1 MPIFGAD
8 CSVQLCVPLSGS
20 FGVKGSHNSML
31 RIIAGE
37 YGGRR
42 IKTLPGM
49 RLRPTSDQ
57 LRETLFNIL
66 APQMV
71 GSRFIDAYAGS
82 GAVGIEALS
91 RGARHVTFI
100 ERHPRA
106 VACIQ
111 ENLLALEIRTRF
123 SIIPTDV
130 GRALLQEGEFDI
142 FFMDPPYAES
152 QEYDHVLSALG
163 TQIRLTIH
171 TLVIS
176 EHSRRLMLNDR
187 YGSLTRVKE
196 RIHGD
201 SQLSFFRCENQRYLE
216 GLS

>member
-1 MPIFGAD
+1 
-8 CSVQLCVPLSGS
+8 
-20 FGVKGSHNSML
+20 ML
-31 RIIAGE
+31 RIIAGK

-66 APQMV
+66 APEVV

-106 VACIQ
+106 VACIR
-111 ENLLALEIRTRF
+111 ENLLALEIRTGF

-130 GRALLQEGEFDI
+130 GRALQREGEFDI
-142 FFMDPPYAES
+142 IFMDPPYAEL

-163 TQIRLTIH
+163 TPIRLMNHTI
-171 TLVIS
+171 VIA
-176 EHSRRLMLNDR
+176 EHSRRLTLNDR
-187 YGSLTRVKE
+187 YGSLARVKE

-201 SQLSFFRCENQRYLE
+201 SQLSFFRCEDQRSLE
-216 GLS
+216 GVS